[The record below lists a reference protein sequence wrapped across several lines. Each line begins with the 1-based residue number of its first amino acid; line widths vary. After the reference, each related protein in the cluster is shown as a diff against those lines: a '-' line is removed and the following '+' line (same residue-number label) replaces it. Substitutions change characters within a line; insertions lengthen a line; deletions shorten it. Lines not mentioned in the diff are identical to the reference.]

1 MASGETAP
9 PRLTLRACQ
18 RLLMQSCMPLHRM
31 NGGMQEIEFV
41 IHPDG
46 RVEEKVTGVK
56 GKNCQ
61 EITKEIEE
69 KLGKV
74 TYTQPTSEMFEEEI
88 TLTTKDVQK
97 NTLSPGGNSPNSGN
111 KWTQF

>member
-1 MASGETAP
+1 
-9 PRLTLRACQ
+9 
-18 RLLMQSCMPLHRM
+18 MQSCMPLHRM

-97 NTLSPGGNSPNSGN
+97 NTLSPGGSSPNSGN

>member
-1 MASGETAP
+1 ME
-9 PRLTLRACQ
+9 Q
-18 RLLMQSCMPLHRM
+18 
-31 NGGMQEIEFV
+31 IEFV
-41 IHPDG
+41 IFPDG

-61 EITKEIEE
+61 EITSEIEE

-88 TLTTKDVQK
+88 KLTTTETQA
-97 NTLSPGGNSPNSGN
+97 NTLSRGVNSPNSGN